1 MNGYDYKNLRKLVPE
16 NQVDPVLNISKQKKR
31 KRVKDSPKVNLGG
44 VSKHFDGR
52 DFVGDDVGFNIG
64 KVVQQD
70 QVADLTKQIE
80 FGVNGFMLLVK
91 ERLATSMDFSSE
103 SMDLDAIMSELETT
117 DNFRSFVNG
126 DGANDDGDY
135 ENDDDYQDDVGV
147 QDEEEVDSELQN
159 EDDGD
164 YDEFWI
170 PGHRKMSASDIM
182 QVENYRKVGI
192 RPPHMYAAFANQCGG
207 YEKVGF
213 IRKDIYNE
221 EGCMRRQHSSDARG
235 ALKYLYDL
243 CKKEPMM
250 YVSCTADE
258 ESRLQRLFWSDTESQ
273 LLYQVF
279 GDVLAFDATYK
290 KNKYLC
296 PVVVFSGVN
305 HHNQTIVFVA
315 AIVTDETEET
325 YVWLLEQLLVAMKGK
340 APCSIITDGDL
351 AMRNVIT
358 RVMLGVSHRLCAWH
372 LLRNALSHVRDKH
385 VLKWLKKL
393 MLGDFEVVEFE
404 EKWKE
409 MVATFELEDNSW
421 IAELYEKRMK
431 WSTAHLRGH
440 FFAGIRTT
448 SRCEAFHAHVAKYV
462 HSRTNLTDF
471 VEQFQRF
478 LTYFRYRAVVADYS
492 STYGKEVLQTNLR
505 SLERS
510 GDELFTKEMFQ
521 LFQSY
526 LCRTI
531 KLRVVDC
538 KDMAT
543 FSVFTIVKYC
553 SGSVWRVS
561 YCPSTIEF
569 TCTCMR
575 MQSIGLPCD
584 HILAVLVSLNFMELP
599 SSSVLN
605 RWSKLATK
613 QIKDKYPDSAMYWD
627 SQLMGRYATLVEVS
641 REVCAAAYRD
651 EEEYDKML
659 HFLSNEATRMK
670 SKQNSEHCVDDNQT
684 HQQDDDFA
692 GILDP
697 VVVRSKGCGQV
708 GMDESGRQRRI
719 QKCRQCGGIGHNKRS
734 CTNHPRNVNG
744 CMSSTEQTSSM
755 LQATHENYSEVEPQ
769 TQSFVAGSSRVGL
782 LTKIVTSA
790 TIKC

>member
-1 MNGYDYKNLRKLVPE
+1 ML
-16 NQVDPVLNISKQKKR
+16 
-31 KRVKDSPKVNLGG
+31 SPTLDLIFFQDMLIEVCE
-44 VSKHFDGR
+44 D
-52 DFVGDDVGFNIG
+52 VGDFSNDE
-64 KVVQQD
+64 
-70 QVADLTKQIE
+70 DLTSSKIAFYE
-80 FGVNGFMLLVK
+80 GVCSEEIFEGEMVSFNK
-91 ERLATSMDFSSE
+91 EWDSSRNESYPTKHMTSCSIAVYVVVCKVRI
-103 SMDLDAIMSELETT
+103 MDLDDIMSKLESTH
-117 DNFRSFVNG
+117 NFCSFVNG
-126 DGANDDGDY
+126 DGDNDVTELY
-135 ENDDDYQDDVGV
+135 ENDDDDQHDVRV
-147 QDEEEVDSELQN
+147 EDEEEVDSELQN

-170 PGHRKMSASDIM
+170 PGLSKEECISIDSMVDIRQFDMKEISDEVVCRLDFGDLELAYQLYCWKMSASDIM

-221 EGCMRRQHSSDARG
+221 EGRMRKQHSSDARG

-243 CKKEPMM
+243 RKKEPMI
-250 YVSCTADE
+250 
-258 ESRLQRLFWSDTESQ
+258 Q
-273 LLYQVF
+273 LLYEVF

-296 PVVVFSGVN
+296 PFVVFSGVN
-305 HHNQTIVFVA
+305 HHNQTIVFVD
-315 AIVTDETEET
+315 AIVTDETKET

-351 AMRNVIT
+351 AMRNAIT
-358 RVMLGVSHRLCAWH
+358 RVMPGVFHRLCAWH

-393 MLGDFEVVEFE
+393 MLDDFEVVEFE

-448 SRCEAFHAHVAKYV
+448 SHCEAFHAHVAKYV

-471 VEQFQRF
+471 VEQFQRC
-478 LTYFRYRAVVADYS
+478 LTYFRYKVVVADYL
-492 STYGKEVLQTNLR
+492 STCEKEVLQTNLR

-510 GDELFTKEMFQ
+510 GDELFTKEMFK
-521 LFQSY
+521 LFQYY
-526 LCRTI
+526 LCKTI

-538 KDMAT
+538 KEMVT
-543 FSVFTIVKYC
+543 FSVYIVVKYC

-561 YCPSTIEF
+561 YCPSTVDF
-569 TCTCMR
+569 TCSCMR

-599 SSSVLN
+599 SSLVLN
-605 RWSKLATK
+605 RWSKLATE
-613 QIKDKYPDSAMYWD
+613 QMKDKYPVSAMYWD
-627 SQLMGRYATLVEVS
+627 SQLMARSEWMNVADKGESKSVGNVVELATTSVLAPTVLEMEMVMMTI
-641 REVCAAAYRD
+641 CIFLML
-651 EEEYDKML
+651 DKM
-659 HFLSNEATRMK
+659 
-670 SKQNSEHCVDDNQT
+670 
-684 HQQDDDFA
+684 QQ
-692 GILDP
+692 
-697 VVVRSKGCGQV
+697 
-708 GMDESGRQRRI
+708 
-719 QKCRQCGGIGHNKRS
+719 
-734 CTNHPRNVNG
+734 
-744 CMSSTEQTSSM
+744 
-755 LQATHENYSEVEPQ
+755 PQ
-769 TQSFVAGSSRVGL
+769 TQSFVAGSSRVGP
-782 LTKIVTSA
+782 
-790 TIKC
+790 